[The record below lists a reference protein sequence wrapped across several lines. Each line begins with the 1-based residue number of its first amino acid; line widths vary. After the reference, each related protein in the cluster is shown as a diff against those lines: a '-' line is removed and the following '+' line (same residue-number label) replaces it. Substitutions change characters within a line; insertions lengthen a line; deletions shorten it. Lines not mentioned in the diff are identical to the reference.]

1 MTVMDGDPLEIIG
14 DLVDGQFRVD
24 AFVGFGDL
32 SVVYR
37 GFHVGVEANVAIKF
51 LELPTTLDDALVAPL
66 IRSFREGTKLHYRLA
81 RGHMHIA
88 QSIGSGQT
96 IAPRTGASLP
106 YLVREWLDGE
116 SLNHNFSD
124 RRARHAGG
132 RTIAEAVDLFR
143 GAMEG
148 LAYAHR
154 QGVAHLALN
163 PSNLFLAQQGPETRL
178 KILDFGVA
186 HAMNEHAAPIR
197 ARKSSPHQ
205 ATGLR
210 ILVPAYAAPEQLDAA
225 IGQEGTWTDV
235 YAMALLFVE
244 ALTDQPMFGDA
255 PPPLDQKLR
264 PSMRRISL
272 PANLDERMAAV
283 LSRALLFAPRERHA
297 SAGIF
302 WKDLSEALRTSR
314 HALPKVAQALPH
326 RSIPVVRRPSTA
338 PKMAAVHRQT
348 LLGLQEHPEK
358 QASKPPQQIVRRS
371 NRPPAPPLPPKK
383 SSRPPPPLSQNM
395 VPPRA
400 QTLPLVEAEE
410 FPTQQEMRIPTPMAD
425 PLYMQTIQRARQESA
440 AAQNDVRIPPP
451 PMMPN
456 DPASQV
462 FFVSP
467 PKTAPVP
474 FFTPPPQPA
483 VPALMPQDYQQPQLV
498 PPQLTPLGSSRSA
511 ETVAP
516 PPMFTSSKKWIAIAG
531 GGFAAVA
538 ALALIVIFVTH
549 ESPEKTSAKTI
560 PTASA
565 APVASTSSIALSSLP
580 PIPTTTATIAPQPSI
595 PPPRP
600 LPAQVSQ
607 PDPPPTFASTS
618 PATKHR
624 FIVRDGRAALDLA
637 TQTLADCK
645 RPKGRFGP
653 GQIRATFSPDTG
665 NVIHVMLGPPF
676 SGSDQGKCIIQKYR
690 SAHVDPFNGRPSAI
704 TYNFDFPR

>member
-1 MTVMDGDPLEIIG
+1 MDGDPLEIVG
-14 DLVDGQFRVD
+14 DLLDGQFRVD
-24 AFVGFGDL
+24 SFVGFGDL

-37 GFHVGVEANVAIKF
+37 GFHIGVDANVAIKF

-132 RTIAEAVDLFR
+132 RTLAEAVDLFR

-255 PPPLDQKLR
+255 PPPLDEKLR
-264 PSMRRISL
+264 PSARKISL
-272 PANLDERMAAV
+272 PSSLDDRMATV

-326 RSIPVVRRPSTA
+326 RSIPVVRRPST
-338 PKMAAVHRQT
+338 
-348 LLGLQEHPEK
+348 
-358 QASKPPQQIVRRS
+358 
-371 NRPPAPPLPPKK
+371 NRPPAPPRHEL
-383 SSRPPPPLSQNM
+383 
-395 VPPRA
+395 
-400 QTLPLVEAEE
+400 
-410 FPTQQEMRIPTPMAD
+410 RIPTPMAD
-425 PLYMQTIQRARQESA
+425 PLYQQTIQRARDAHAQE
-440 AAQNDVRIPPP
+440 VRIPPP
-451 PMMPN
+451 PSLP
-456 DPASQV
+456 DDAASQV
-462 FFVSP
+462 FFASP
-467 PKTAPVP
+467 PRTAPMP

-483 VPALMPQDYQQPQLV
+483 FMPQHYAQPELV
-498 PPQLTPLGSSRSA
+498 APQPTPLGSSRSA

-516 PPMFTSSKKWIAIAG
+516 PPMFAPSKKWMAIAG
-531 GGFAAVA
+531 GALLGV
-538 ALALIVIFVTH
+538 LALVLIVVLATH
-549 ESPEKTSAKTI
+549 DSSEKTAAIAI
-560 PTASA
+560 PTAHA
-565 APVASTSSIALSSLP
+565 APIITSPTAAATPAPIPTPTIAASAVP
-580 PIPTTTATIAPQPSI
+580 PIPAPTQA
-595 PPPRP
+595 
-600 LPAQVSQ
+600 PAAVSQ
-607 PDPPPTFASTS
+607 QDAPTTFASTMTPS
-618 PATKHR
+618 SHSSTRHR
-624 FIVRDGRAALDLA
+624 FIVRDGRAALDDA
-637 TQTLADCK
+637 TQSLADCK

-676 SGSDQGKCIIQKYR
+676 AGSDQGKCIVQKYR
-690 SAHVDPFNGRPSAI
+690 EAHVDPFKGKPSAI
-704 TYNFDFPR
+704 TYNFNFPR